1 VRLLARARHLAAAC
15 APEFFRDRSAG
26 VFSRPKIS
34 LDVARLDAGDAQWFS
49 SAARDENAAPHI
61 GHAQLPSSA
70 TVTASSASDSPSPPS
85 SPTP

>member
-15 APEFFRDRSAG
+15 APEFWFETDISG
-26 VFSRPKIS
+26 SRGRKS
-34 LDVARLDAGDAQWFS
+34 LFDVARRDAGEAQWFS

-70 TVTASSASDSPSPPS
+70 TVTASSASDPPS
-85 SPTP
+85 STP